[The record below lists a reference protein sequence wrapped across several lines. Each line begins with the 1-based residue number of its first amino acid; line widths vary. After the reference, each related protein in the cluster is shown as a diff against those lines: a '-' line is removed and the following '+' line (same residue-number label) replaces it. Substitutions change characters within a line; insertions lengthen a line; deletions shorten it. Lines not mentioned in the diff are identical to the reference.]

1 VIVVLMG
8 VAGSGKT
15 TVGRLLSDQLGWTFV
30 EGDDFHP
37 PANVE
42 KMRRGEPL
50 TDADRVPWLR
60 ALRRRIDE
68 LAAAGRSAVVA
79 CSALKQAYR
88 DVLASGRPEV
98 RFVWLTAAPGVIRD
112 RLERRTG
119 HYMPPVLLESQLET
133 LEEPAGVPVVDVT
146 PPPAEVAAA
155 IRQRLGLQPSASR
168 SRSS

>member
-15 TVGRLLSDQLGWTFV
+15 TVGRLLSDQLAWTFV

-42 KMRRGEPL
+42 TMRRGEPL

-88 DVLASGRPEV
+88 DVLASGRSEV
-98 RFVWLTAAPGVIRD
+98 RFVWLTAPPGVIRD
-112 RLERRTG
+112 RLEHRTG

-133 LEEPAGVPVVDVT
+133 LERPAGVPVIDVT
-146 PPPAEVAAA
+146 PPPEQVAAA

-168 SRSS
+168 PRSP

>member
-15 TVGRLLSDQLGWTFV
+15 TVGRLFSDQLGWTFV
-30 EGDDFHP
+30 EGDDFHS

-88 DVLASGRPEV
+88 DVLASGRSEV
-98 RFVWLTAAPGVIRD
+98 RFVWLTAPPGVIRD
-112 RLERRTG
+112 RLEHRTG

-133 LEEPAGVPVVDVT
+133 LERPAGVPVIDVT
-146 PPPAEVAAA
+146 PPPEQVAAA

-168 SRSS
+168 PRSP